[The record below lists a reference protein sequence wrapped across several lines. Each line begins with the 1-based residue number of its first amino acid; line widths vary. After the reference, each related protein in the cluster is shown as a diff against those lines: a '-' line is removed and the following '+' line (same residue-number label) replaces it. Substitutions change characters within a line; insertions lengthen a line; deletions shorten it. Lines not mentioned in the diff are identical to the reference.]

1 METVND
7 RLRRLK
13 RRTRATIR
21 AIAAFCKVSEATVY
35 GWLKSTYPRINHMA
49 KLAEFFDVTIDYL
62 VHGELSEKR
71 DQIVL
76 ELRTLVPDL
85 STDQLYIMLLTAR
98 QFVKNGP

>member
-13 RRTRATIR
+13 KRHRTTIR
-21 AIAAFCKVSEATVY
+21 AIAAFCEVSETTVY
-35 GWLKSTYPRINHMA
+35 GWLKSTRPRTIHMA
-49 KLAEFFDVTIDYL
+49 KLAEFFDVTIDYM
-62 VHGELSEKR
+62 VHGEQSEKR

-76 ELRTLVPDL
+76 ELRTLVPNL

-98 QFVKNGP
+98 QFAKNGT